1 MPLTILVV
9 DDDPSL
15 RIALVG
21 YFELEGYVA
30 IAAMNGR
37 DALLK
42 VDRHQPQLVVTDAL
56 MPEMD
61 GFELIRK
68 LRQQPQYR
76 LLPVVFLTARAEL
89 DNRIRGYK
97 AGVDVYVQKPVAL
110 TELGAIVRNLLDRAM
125 LTGLSQPATGSDLE
139 THPSPTPSLQ
149 GVALNLTTRE
159 RETLV
164 LLVKGLSNSEIGDRL
179 FLSPR
184 TIEKYVSRLLEK
196 TATRNRIELA
206 RFAIENGLDSDVTYD
221 AI

>member
-9 DDDPSL
+9 DDDPAL

-61 GFELIRK
+61 GFEFIRK

-125 LTGLSQPATGSDLE
+125 LTGLSNPTGGEAEASLPPAL
-139 THPSPTPSLQ
+139 SPKGAAIT
-149 GVALNLTTRE
+149 LTKRE
-159 RETLV
+159 RETLA
-164 LLVKGLSNSEIGDRL
+164 LLVEGLSNSEIGDRL
-179 FLSPR
+179 FLSSR

-196 TATRNRIELA
+196 TNTRNRIELA
-206 RFAIENGLDSDVTYD
+206 RFAIEHGLDRV
-221 AI
+221 

>member
-9 DDDPSL
+9 DDDPAL
-15 RIALVG
+15 RMALVG

-30 IAAMNGR
+30 IAAMHGR

-42 VDRHQPQLVVTDAL
+42 VDRHQPQLVITDAL

-61 GFELIRK
+61 GFELIRQ

-76 LLPVVFLTARAEL
+76 LLPVVFLTARTEL

-110 TELGAIVRNLLDRAM
+110 MELGAIVRNLLDRAM
-125 LTGLSQPATGSDLE
+125 LTGLSQTTTGGEAETNLPHALSSEGAAIDL
-139 THPSPTPSLQ
+139 TK
-149 GVALNLTTRE
+149 RE

-164 LLVKGLSNSEIGDRL
+164 LLVEGLSNSEIGDRL
-179 FLSPR
+179 FLSSR
-184 TIEKYVSRLLEK
+184 TIEKYVIRLLDK
-196 TATRNRIELA
+196 TQTRNRIELA
-206 RFAIENGLDSDVTYD
+206 RFAIEHGLDHV
-221 AI
+221 

>member
-9 DDDPSL
+9 DDDPAL
-15 RIALVG
+15 RMALVG

-61 GFELIRK
+61 GFELIRR

-110 TELGAIVRNLLDRAM
+110 TELGAIVRNLLDRAI
-125 LTGLSQPATGSDLE
+125 LTRLSQSTTAGEAEVSLPPVLSPEGAALDL
-139 THPSPTPSLQ
+139 TK
-149 GVALNLTTRE
+149 RE
-159 RETLV
+159 RETLA
-164 LLVKGLSNSEIGDRL
+164 LLVEGLSNGEIGDRL
-179 FLSPR
+179 FLSSR
-184 TIEKYVSRLLEK
+184 TIEKYVSRLLDK
-196 TATRNRIELA
+196 THTRNRIELA
-206 RFAIENGLDSDVTYD
+206 RFAIEHGLDHV
-221 AI
+221 

>member
-9 DDDPSL
+9 DDDPAL
-15 RIALVG
+15 RIALVS

-125 LTGLSQPATGSDLE
+125 LTGLSQPAGSDTE
-139 THPSPTPSLQ
+139 THLPPAVALSSQ
-149 GVALNLTTRE
+149 GVVLNLTSRE

-164 LLVKGLSNSEIGDRL
+164 LLVEGLSNSEIGDRL

-196 TATRNRIELA
+196 TETRNRIELA
-206 RFAIENGLDSDVTYD
+206 RFAIEHGLDQM
-221 AI
+221 

>member
-9 DDDPSL
+9 DDDPAL

-61 GFELIRK
+61 GFELIRQ

-125 LTGLSQPATGSDLE
+125 LTGLSQTATGGEAEAGL
-139 THPSPTPSLQ
+139 PSGLSAEGAAISL
-149 GVALNLTTRE
+149 TKRE
-159 RETLV
+159 RETLAF
-164 LLVKGLSNSEIGDRL
+164 LVEGLSNSEIGDRL
-179 FLSPR
+179 FLSSR

-196 TATRNRIELA
+196 TNTRNRIELA
-206 RFAIENGLDSDVTYD
+206 RFAIEHGLDR
-221 AI
+221 I

>member
-9 DDDPSL
+9 DDDPAL
-15 RIALVG
+15 RMALVG

-61 GFELIRK
+61 GFELIRQ

-76 LLPVVFLTARAEL
+76 LLPVVFLTARTEL

-110 TELGAIVRNLLDRAM
+110 MELGAIVRNLLDRAM
-125 LTGLSQPATGSDLE
+125 LTGLSQPPTTVGDAEVSL
-139 THPSPTPSLQ
+139 HPILSPE
-149 GVALNLTTRE
+149 GAAINLTKRE
-159 RETLV
+159 RETLA
-164 LLVKGLSNSEIGDRL
+164 LLVEGLSNSEIGDQL
-179 FLSPR
+179 FLSSR
-184 TIEKYVSRLLEK
+184 TIEKYVSRLLDK
-196 TATRNRIELA
+196 TQTRNRIELA
-206 RFAIENGLDSDVTYD
+206 RFAIEHGLDH
-221 AI
+221 I

>member
-9 DDDPSL
+9 DDDPAL

-42 VDRHQPQLVVTDAL
+42 VDRHQPQLVITDAL

-61 GFELIRK
+61 GFELIRQ

-125 LTGLSQPATGSDLE
+125 LTGLSQPAGSDTEAHVQASSL
-139 THPSPTPSLQ
+139 PSSQ
-149 GVALNLTTRE
+149 GIALNLTSRE

-164 LLVKGLSNSEIGDRL
+164 LLVEGLSNSEIGDRL

-196 TATRNRIELA
+196 TETRNRIELA
-206 RFAIENGLDSDVTYD
+206 RFAIEHGLDQM
-221 AI
+221 

>member
-9 DDDPSL
+9 DDDPAL

-61 GFELIRK
+61 GFELIRQ

-125 LTGLSQPATGSDLE
+125 LTGLSQNVMGGEAEVSLLAGLSVEGAAIDL
-139 THPSPTPSLQ
+139 TK
-149 GVALNLTTRE
+149 RE
-159 RETLV
+159 RETLA
-164 LLVKGLSNSEIGDRL
+164 LLVEGLSNSEIGDRL
-179 FLSPR
+179 FLSSR
-184 TIEKYVSRLLEK
+184 TVEKYVSRLLEK
-196 TATRNRIELA
+196 TNTRNRIELA
-206 RFAIENGLDSDVTYD
+206 RFAIDHGLDRP
-221 AI
+221 